1 VTARKVSH
9 CSKSAD
15 RANAYAAFK
24 TIIETARKRGKSLV
38 SGLMDSFR
46 SDIRHLIRFLPTP
59 LPVHPDNLQPS
70 GDASPQNAAAREAA
84 LLINYEKTTNHANF
98 RE

>member
-38 SGLMDSFR
+38 SGLMDLFR
-46 SDIRHLIRFLPTP
+46 SDNQASDSDSFRLR
-59 LPVHPDNLQPS
+59 S
-70 GDASPQNAAAREAA
+70 GVS
-84 LLINYEKTTNHANF
+84 
-98 RE
+98 